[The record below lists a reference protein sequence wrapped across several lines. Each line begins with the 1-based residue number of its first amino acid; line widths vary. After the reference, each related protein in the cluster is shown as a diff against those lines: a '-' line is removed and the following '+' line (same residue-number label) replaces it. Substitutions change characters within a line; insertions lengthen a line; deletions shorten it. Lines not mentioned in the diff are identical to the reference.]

1 MLVLCKHE
9 DIYLSILY
17 FFLLQKNNICRS
29 TTLLLRII
37 ILYVHIPQNNSQL
50 ATFLLDIIIP
60 WEYKYIIAINIQK
73 IICEFATLHFCK
85 RDYVE
90 LRTFFFHISH
100 SACLSFNLYLLN
112 TCLFHCHSQGNWI
125 QSRSCEK
132 IRLCFR
138 LHFLYFGTLKYFLS
152 CFRSI
157 LYWFQNQ
164 Q

>member
-50 ATFLLDIIIP
+50 ASFLLDIIIP
-60 WEYKYIIAINIQK
+60 WEHKYVIVINIQK
-73 IICEFATLHFCK
+73 NNLRICNTPFLQTRLC
-85 RDYVE
+85 
-90 LRTFFFHISH
+90 RTQDFFFHISH

-125 QSRSCEK
+125 QCWKCVKNAYVLMAPFFVPWYVK
-132 IRLCFR
+132 I
-138 LHFLYFGTLKYFLS
+138 
-152 CFRSI
+152 
-157 LYWFQNQ
+157 FQR
-164 Q
+164 

>member
-60 WEYKYIIAINIQK
+60 WEHKYIIVINIQK
-73 IICEFATLHFCK
+73 IIYKFATLHFCK

-90 LRTFFFHISH
+90 LRTFSFISLILHACHLICISWTRVFFIAIHKVIESNVEVVKKYVCAFG
-100 SACLSFNLYLLN
+100 S
-112 TCLFHCHSQGNWI
+112 I
-125 QSRSCEK
+125 
-132 IRLCFR
+132 
-138 LHFLYFGTLKYFLS
+138 FLTLV
-152 CFRSI
+152 R
-157 LYWFQNQ
+157 
-164 Q
+164 